1 MISYRWDGYS
11 TKCAEGEVSV
21 QYPLSLWYSGDKIL
35 IMKVNMMVQRLFAVL
50 LLVVLLGLIP
60 AENTQEV
67 TVANAKELK
76 NYGKE
81 DHSAERR
88 CQNDANPA
96 NSKV

>member
-1 MISYRWDGYS
+1 MQYS
-11 TKCAEGEVSV
+11 
-21 QYPLSLWYSGDKIL
+21 LSLCYSGDKIL

-50 LLVVLLGLIP
+50 LMVVLVGLIR

-67 TVANAKELK
+67 IVANAKELKNLK

>member
-1 MISYRWDGYS
+1 
-11 TKCAEGEVSV
+11 
-21 QYPLSLWYSGDKIL
+21 
-35 IMKVNMMVQRLFAVL
+35 MKVNMMVQRLFAVL

-88 CQNDANPA
+88 CQ
-96 NSKV
+96 

>member
-1 MISYRWDGYS
+1 
-11 TKCAEGEVSV
+11 
-21 QYPLSLWYSGDKIL
+21 
-35 IMKVNMMVQRLFAVL
+35 MKVNMMVQRLFAVL

-96 NSKV
+96 NSKVEAGLDIEVFNTT

>member
-1 MISYRWDGYS
+1 
-11 TKCAEGEVSV
+11 
-21 QYPLSLWYSGDKIL
+21 
-35 IMKVNMMVQRLFAVL
+35 MKVNMMVQRLFAVL
-50 LLVVLLGLIP
+50 LMVVLVGLIP

-67 TVANAKELK
+67 IVVNAKELK

>member
-1 MISYRWDGYS
+1 MQYS
-11 TKCAEGEVSV
+11 
-21 QYPLSLWYSGDKIL
+21 LSLCYGGDKIL

-50 LLVVLLGLIP
+50 LMVVLVGLIP

-67 TVANAKELK
+67 IVANAKELK